1 MGPGAR
7 LGLTCGAA
15 ARRRLPSIRVQG
27 PRPLNSP
34 APRVSRVPAPHAT
47 ASQGSPR
54 APGLRG
60 SCLGEPARGQP
71 GPPGSRT
78 AGLGYGREGSASR
91 AAAARP
97 PHTTRFAEQV
107 CVPARSVHGPD
118 TFCHRRRG
126 AALSSAFPRS
136 SRTAASELNA
146 TFAGFP
152 RAGRD
157 RHRRR
162 PCRSSSTLFLPF
174 PPRLIF
180 HLREEPLRRAEE
192 EAGTPAQSAP
202 SSLTR
207 SFLPARPFF
216 PLYFS
221 FLSPLPIK
229 PSLVGEDER
238 RDVAGGHR
246 GQRVFLLSCSGAGGQ
261 EPQTAGPAPPGRA
274 EPHAERPRPIH
285 PRPVRL
291 APGWGPGP

>member
-1 MGPGAR
+1 MGPGTR

-15 ARRRLPSIRVQG
+15 ARRRLPSIRVQE

-34 APRVSRVPAPHAT
+34 APRVTQVPAPRAT
-47 ASQGSPR
+47 ASAGSPG

-91 AAAARP
+91 AAVARP
-97 PHTTRFAEQV
+97 PHTTRLAEQV
-107 CVPARSVHGPD
+107 CVPARSAHGPD
-118 TFCHRRRG
+118 TVCHRRRG
-126 AALSSAFPRS
+126 AALSSAFSRS
-136 SRTAASELNA
+136 PRTAASELNA

-162 PCRSSSTLFLPF
+162 PRRSSSTLFLPF
-174 PPRLIF
+174 PPPLIF
-180 HLREEPLRRAEE
+180 HLRGEPPRRAEE

-207 SFLPARPFF
+207 SFLLARPFF
-216 PLYFS
+216 SSLF
-221 FLSPLPIK
+221 FLSFPF
-229 PSLVGEDER
+229 
-238 RDVAGGHR
+238 AH
-246 GQRVFLLSCSGAGGQ
+246 Q
-261 EPQTAGPAPPGRA
+261 A
-274 EPHAERPRPIH
+274 ES
-285 PRPVRL
+285 
-291 APGWGPGP
+291 GWGGRKARRGWWASWAESLRSELLRGRRPGTPDCRPGPTRQS